1 MKTSVPKVEPSQVP
15 SIHLIANICKIFLP
29 EFLLT
34 VWFRPLF
41 KTTETDPGGEK
52 NMLAEVWSIKRASTR
67 IYDFKPQL
75 RTPIQF
81 LYYRRI
87 MTEVYTSTN

>member
-34 VWFRPLF
+34 V
-41 KTTETDPGGEK
+41 
-52 NMLAEVWSIKRASTR
+52 
-67 IYDFKPQL
+67 
-75 RTPIQF
+75 
-81 LYYRRI
+81 
-87 MTEVYTSTN
+87 